1 MNEFIMNQSLNTSK
15 TVIALVECPQIWN
28 KAHKI
33 RIQVPVRNKGE
44 LNNISDDSV
53 EGDHSVGMDA
63 VSRKATLTAKEC
75 SQQIMH
81 YIRDNSDR
89 SESGSESGSGSGS
102 NLQDSDIRIN
112 VYHQNGDLMSL
123 LDPSIAENEVE
134 DTFGTTR
141 IRCVVDLCNTTGLCL
156 TEDNNS
162 NNRDILLLKGRY
174 FDYNPNGMDYAGKT
188 LIVRE
193 QVNNREEDGTGLNVW
208 DGSLLLARYLERNP
222 EHVSLSIMLSCEMSY
237 KM

>member
-33 RIQVPVRNKGE
+33 RIQVRNKGE
-44 LNNISDDSV
+44 LNNISDDSAG
-53 EGDHSVGMDA
+53 GDHSVGMDA

-89 SESGSESGSGSGS
+89 SESESGSGS

-112 VYHQNGDLMSL
+112 VYHPNGDLMSL

-162 NNRDILLLKGRY
+162 NSRDVLLLKGRY

-222 EHVSLSIMLSCEMSY
+222 EHVSSSIILSCKMS
-237 KM
+237 